1 MKYYGSK
8 KIEKSYFK
16 RYDGCLS
23 MRRHHDNSNSLADK
37 RLCESRRLLCSA
49 LRFYTESLVS
59 FCGCGNRIRPCRS
72 PQRLSAV
79 ATFLIKGCVALCA
92 YILNRTVLGKNALG
106 RIGCGILSEIIM
118 IFGYFGFSAL
128 LRGKGLAAAASIPGN
143 IVQALCGVA
152 CSCILI
158 QLINRYHLLEH
169 YYKTGSKSTK

>member
-1 MKYYGSK
+1 MDQKKLKSLILSAMMAALVCAATMAIQIPSPTNGYVNLGDCFVLLCGFILNPWSAFAAAGIGSA
-8 KIEKSYFK
+8 
-16 RYDGCLS
+16 
-23 MRRHHDNSNSLADK
+23 LAD
-37 RLCESRRLLCSA
+37 LLSG
-49 LRFYTESLVS
+49 Y
-59 FCGCGNRIRPCRS
+59 PHY
-72 PQRLSAV
+72 AV

-128 LRGKGLAAAASIPGN
+128 IRGKGLAAAASIPGN

-169 YYKTGSKSTK
+169 YFKTGSKSTK